1 MPNPLC
7 KSCCHG
13 TDVAPA
19 LNDLSIIDFPN
30 GSLLIFIN
38 PHSGAGKGLHVFEK
52 ELKPKLL
59 KFKIKHEIIVTERA
73 NHAKE
78 IIKLR
83 NDLFDFN
90 AIIIVSGDGL
100 IFEVINGILERSD
113 GEEVLKKVAFGI
125 VPSGSGN
132 GLLASVFHARNL
144 PQTLPE
150 FATTAYSII
159 SDLKAQAFPINFT
172 HIETDDEHFA
182 SFLSIGWGLL
192 ADIDIESE
200 RYRKILGG
208 NRFVLGAFVRVF
220 GSLRTYKGRL
230 SFHEAGPSETIQPET
245 FPVYNQSNI
254 ITDQYPPSYR
264 SHKSTIDSLTSPSI
278 KSSKQNPMLWR
289 QHHKGEAP
297 LLEDSLP
304 INWTVIEDEFLFV
317 YVTSLSHISPGNLYS
332 PSSKLFDDRI
342 QLTYALK
349 KDVPSKIA
357 VMKFLDSIE
366 NGKHLEF
373 DFCKT
378 ISVTSFR
385 LEPLVK
391 GSYIVVDGEI
401 IETSK
406 IQGTVSDLNFYVMS
420 K

>member
-1 MPNPLC
+1 MPNIC
-7 KSCCHG
+7 CRSCCG
-13 TDVAPA
+13 ATSSDVAPIP
-19 LNDLSIIDFPN
+19 LSIIDSTN

-38 PHSGAGKGLHVFEK
+38 PHSGAGKGEEIFEK
-52 ELKPKLL
+52 EIKPKLL
-59 KFKIKHEIIVTERA
+59 NSKIKHEKIVTERI

-113 GEEVLKKVAFGI
+113 GEEILKKVAFGI
-125 VPSGSGN
+125 VPTGSGN

-144 PQTLPE
+144 PQSLPG

-159 SDLKAQAFPINFT
+159 SDLQANAFPINLT
-172 HIETDDEHFA
+172 HIETDSEHCA

-200 RYRKILGG
+200 RYRKILGSS
-208 NRFVLGAFVRVF
+208 RFVLGAFIRVF
-220 GSLRTYKGRL
+220 GSLRTYQGRL
-230 SFHEAGPSETIQPET
+230 SFHEAGPSETIQPES
-245 FPVYNQSNI
+245 FSVYNQSNVV
-254 ITDQYPPSYR
+254 ITDQCPSYR
-264 SHKSTIDSLTSPSI
+264 SHKSTIDSLAST

-317 YVTSLSHISPGNLYS
+317 YITSISHISPGNNYS
-332 PSSKLFDDRI
+332 PSSKLCDDRI

-349 KDVPSKIA
+349 KDMPSKIA
-357 VMKFLDSIE
+357 LMKFLDSIG

-373 DFCKT
+373 DFCKV
-378 ISVTSFR
+378 SLFFLR
-385 LEPLVK
+385 LKMVYC
-391 GSYIVVDGEI
+391 SYGIV
-401 IETSK
+401 
-406 IQGTVSDLNFYVMS
+406 
-420 K
+420 